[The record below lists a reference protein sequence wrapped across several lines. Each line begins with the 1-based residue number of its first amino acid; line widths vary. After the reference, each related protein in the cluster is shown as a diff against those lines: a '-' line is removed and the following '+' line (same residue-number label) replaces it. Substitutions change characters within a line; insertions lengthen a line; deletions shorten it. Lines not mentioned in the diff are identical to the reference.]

1 MKEKALRKLWL
12 TTMITFTIITIYT
25 IPLTSF
31 KNNKV
36 VRTNLEIEEKI
47 TLPTESIYLVNEDN
61 YLVKTEIP
69 RKEKDLEK
77 RIKSIINYLTI
88 GNKELPMSLHGYLPK
103 DTKVISIKREKEEL
117 IIDFTKKILNTEYE
131 KQLVSGLTYSLLEL
145 EEVNKVTYLVEGKEW
160 YKELTKNLG
169 INEIHNWTDRNQIT
183 KVVLY
188 YLDKNN
194 KYYVPVTK
202 YSNDQ
207 REKIEIIIEE
217 LKKTEEHL
225 ISLENIHTELL
236 DYKEEANVLF
246 LNFNSYLIDE
256 NTNSQEKLL
265 NTIAYSV
272 FASYDVNMVMF
283 EINHKKLKYVARNN
297 KIN

>member
-1 MKEKALRKLWL
+1 MELRTKADRIYIMMDRK
-12 TTMITFTIITIYT
+12 
-25 IPLTSF
+25 S
-31 KNNKV
+31 
-36 VRTNLEIEEKI
+36 
-47 TLPTESIYLVNEDN
+47 ED
-61 YLVKTEIP
+61 YALVKTGKSADTLYNRMHSYKTGNPWLIFLAVCEI
-69 RKEKDLEK
+69 RKRQTLSNVEGLFH
-77 RIKSIINYLTI
+77 RFC
-88 GNKELPMSLHGYLPK
+88 
-103 DTKVISIKREKEEL
+103 EEN
-117 IIDFTKKILNTEYE
+117 FTPICGEW
-131 KQLVSGLTYSLLEL
+131 
-145 EEVNKVTYLVEGKEW
+145 YLVEGKEW
-160 YKELTKNLG
+160 YKELTKDLG

-207 REKIEIIIEE
+207 REKIKIIIEE

>member
-12 TTMITFTIITIYT
+12 TTMIIFTILTIYT
-25 IPLTSF
+25 IPMTSLN
-31 KNNKV
+31 NNKI

-69 RKEKDLEK
+69 RKEKDLKK
-77 RIKSIINYLTI
+77 RIKNIINYLTI
-88 GNKELPMSLHGYLPK
+88 GNKDLPKSLQGYIPK
-103 DTKVISIKREKEEL
+103 DTKVISINIDKEEL
-117 IIDFTKKILNTEYE
+117 IIDFTKKILNTNSE
-131 KQLVSGLTYSLLEL
+131 KQLVSGLTYSLLEV
-145 EEVNKVTYLVEGKEW
+145 EGIDKITYLVEGKEW
-160 YKELTKNLG
+160 YKELTKDLG

-194 KYYVPVTK
+194 KYYVPITK

-217 LKKTEEHL
+217 LKKTEENL

-236 DYKEEANVLF
+236 NYKEEANVLF
-246 LNFNSYLIDE
+246 LNFNSYLLDE
-256 NTNSQEKLL
+256 NNTSEEKLL